1 MDDRLCP
8 QYITVFLQMEALFYA
23 APHLPRADTSI
34 RKGMPEKEKIFAG
47 ADMIL
52 PCYFSFF
59 ANGKG

>member
-34 RKGMPEKEKIFAG
+34 RKGMLEKEKIFAG

-52 PCYFSFF
+52 P
-59 ANGKG
+59 